1 MKLHLN
7 QFWKAGKKAL
17 LGDKVTAR
25 KLGAAMKIPNVYE
38 KDCPTRLVLDHIADK
53 WTALILWKL
62 VDGPLRFNQIRR
74 IVEGISQK
82 MLSQT
87 LKQLERDGLV
97 SRRAFATVPVTVEY
111 SVTPLGHSLAEKMA
125 AVSLWAQDNIDS
137 VLTAQANYDAGVGE
151 NA

>member
-1 MKLHLN
+1 MHLN

-17 LGDKVTAR
+17 PGDKVTPQ
-25 KLGAAMKIPNVYE
+25 KPGATMRIPNVYE

-74 IVEGISQK
+74 IIEGISQK

-111 SVTPLGHSLAEKMA
+111 SVTPLGLSLAEKMA

-137 VLTAQANYDAGVGE
+137 VLSAQAKYDAGVDE
-151 NA
+151 TA

>member
-1 MKLHLN
+1 MK
-7 QFWKAGKKAL
+7 
-17 LGDKVTAR
+17 T
-25 KLGAAMKIPNVYE
+25 PNVYE

-97 SRRAFATVPVTVEY
+97 TRRAFATVPVTVEY
-111 SVTPLGHSLAEKMA
+111 SVTPLGNSLAEKMA

>member
-1 MKLHLN
+1 M
-7 QFWKAGKKAL
+7 
-17 LGDKVTAR
+17 R
-25 KLGAAMKIPNVYE
+25 IPNVYE

-74 IVEGISQK
+74 IIEGISQK

-111 SVTPLGHSLAEKMA
+111 SVTPLGLSLAEKMA

-137 VLTAQANYDAGVGE
+137 VLSAQAKYDAGVDE
-151 NA
+151 TA

>member
-1 MKLHLN
+1 M
-7 QFWKAGKKAL
+7 
-17 LGDKVTAR
+17 R
-25 KLGAAMKIPNVYE
+25 IPNVYE

-97 SRRAFATVPVTVEY
+97 CRRAFATVPVTVEY
-111 SVTPLGHSLAEKMA
+111 SITPLGLSLAEKMA

-137 VLTAQANYDAGVGE
+137 VLSAQAKYDAGVDE

>member
-1 MKLHLN
+1 MHLN

-17 LGDKVTAR
+17 PSDKVTPQ
-25 KLGAAMKIPNVYE
+25 KPGTAMRIPNVYE

-74 IVEGISQK
+74 IIEGISQK

-111 SVTPLGHSLAEKMA
+111 SVTPLGLSLAEKMA

-137 VLTAQANYDAGVGE
+137 VLSAQAKYDAGVDE
-151 NA
+151 TA